1 MFVSYMAKIK
11 VVLLCHLFLFCTL
24 FKSSAA
30 TDTLN
35 SKSSFEVSFGQSLLF
50 FSNSDLVNIRD
61 KTNLVMPTSSM
72 LFFAEF
78 RCNKAIRIPTF
89 FNLPTETK
97 QFVDPLTKATVY
109 EKPSPSIGTGLE
121 YKLLQI
127 KIDSKTKIEFEA
139 GPLAAF
145 ILDKK
150 KLHGFPTDCRE
161 GEDNSRRKFCDV
173 HGLQLH
179 IGYQRCRDVVRN
191 REPF

>member
-150 KLHGFPTDCRE
+150 NFTVSPLIAGRVKIIR
-161 GEDNSRRKFCDV
+161 GENFVMYMGCSYTL
-173 HGLQLH
+173 G
-179 IGYQRCRDVVRN
+179 INVVGMLYGTGSA
-191 REPF
+191 F